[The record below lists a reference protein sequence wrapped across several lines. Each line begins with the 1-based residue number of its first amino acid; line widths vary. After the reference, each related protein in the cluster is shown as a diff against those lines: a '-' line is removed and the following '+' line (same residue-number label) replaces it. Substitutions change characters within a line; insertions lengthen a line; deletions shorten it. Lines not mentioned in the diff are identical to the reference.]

1 MTSNLDRRT
10 TRRTLLGRTLALMPA
25 GLLNGPTSGLAVGA
39 HLPYAFLDHSQG
51 ENGETGHAKL
61 LQGAIGEA
69 TAGIHDVRT
78 YGALGDGA
86 TDDSVALQAAITAA
100 GSDGVIYLPPGTYL
114 TGGLSIPVTMTFV
127 GAGLDRTRLL
137 AKSGTSTL
145 LTLGDGTNSVRQV
158 HIGAMTLD
166 GGGIATHGVYLRD
179 QLIRSTFRDLKVEGC
194 TTVGI
199 ANEDR
204 NYSNSFERVY
214 VTACGIGAS
223 FVRRCQDLKITNSQF
238 FGNAISQL
246 DVGDGSHA
254 VSQVTIENTQLE
266 RSSVPATDA
275 VGLRVNGAK
284 LLILRSCYM
293 ESKQTAGSTS
303 LVVLASSLQSNIYA
317 DNCYFN
323 GNSTVENAI
332 ALPEDSSVVH
342 LVIERCLF
350 TSYVQP
356 VPISNMASANKR
368 VWFLPTHNGRLG
380 YGVFD
385 PAHDLDIN
393 GTGRF
398 TGDVAVE
405 GRVTLGLEAGG
416 VLSAQPEQGL
426 TFNYHSGNAVVI
438 WDGAAGG
445 GAEIARFDAAVRGMR
460 IGGGTYIKTLQR
472 SAQGLDFGSI
482 AAGSMAEQTIAMAGA
497 VVGDAVIV
505 NPNDGIEAGLIWNA
519 YVSAADTLTVRLT
532 NVTSGAIEPASRT
545 WNVVWLD
552 VS

>member
-10 TRRTLLGRTLALMPA
+10 TRRTLLGKSLALMPA
-25 GLLNGPTSGLAVGA
+25 GLLTSPQAGLAAGA
-39 HLPYAFLDHSQG
+39 LAPYALLDQG
-51 ENGETGHAKL
+51 DGADGDAGNVKL
-61 LQGAIGEA
+61 LQGGVGESP
-69 TAGIHDVRT
+69 AGIHDVRT

-86 TDDSVALQAAITAA
+86 TDDSVALQSAITAA
-100 GSDGVIYLPPGTYL
+100 GGDGVIYLPPGTYV

-137 AKSGTSTL
+137 AKGGTDTL
-145 LTLGDGTNSVRQV
+145 FTIGDGTNSVRQL
-158 HIGAMTLD
+158 HLGAMTLD
-166 GGGIATHGVYLRD
+166 GGGIAARGVFLRD
-179 QLIRSTFRDLKVEGC
+179 QVIRSTFRDLKVEGC

-223 FVRRCQDLKITNSQF
+223 FSRRCQDLKITNSQF
-238 FGNAISQL
+238 FGNTTSQL
-246 DVGDGSHA
+246 DLGDGSRT

-266 RSSVPATDA
+266 RISVPESDS
-275 VGLRVNGAK
+275 VGLRVNGVN

-293 ESKQTAGSTS
+293 ESSLTAGSTS
-303 LVVLASSLQSNIYA
+303 MVVLPSSFQSNIYA

-323 GNSTVENAI
+323 GNSSVENAI
-332 ALPEDSSVVH
+332 TLPEDSSVVNM
-342 LVIERCLF
+342 VIERCLF

-356 VPISNMASANKR
+356 VPISNMAGENKR

-385 PAHDLDIN
+385 PEHDLDIN

-398 TGDVAVE
+398 TGNVAVE
-405 GRVTLGLEAGG
+405 GRLTLGRTAGG
-416 VLSAQPEQGL
+416 VLNAQPEQSL
-426 TFNYHSGNAVVI
+426 TLNYQSGNAVVV

-460 IGGGTYIKTLQR
+460 IGGGSYVRKLQR
-472 SAQGLDFGSI
+472 AAQGLDFGSI
-482 AAGSMAEQTIAMAGA
+482 SAGSSAEQSIAMPGA

-505 NPNDGIEAGLIWNA
+505 NPNDGIEAGLVWNA
-519 YVSAADTLTVRLT
+519 YVSAVDTVTVRLT
-532 NVTSGAIEPASRT
+532 NVTSRPIDPASRD
-545 WNVVWLD
+545 WNVIWLD
-552 VS
+552 MS